1 MPEIECAVK
10 SNLVRFVVTNA
21 LDIQAATGIVRD
33 RALAKDDAR
42 TIGTH
47 AEAAIARNG
56 AAAEPILTKL
66 TAVIR
71 YEIYA
76 FVIGADGISS
86 MEDTYKPG

>member
-1 MPEIECAVK
+1 LTTKV
-10 SNLVRFVVTNA
+10 N
-21 LDIQAATGIVRD
+21 
-33 RALAKDDAR
+33 AR

-71 YEIYA
+71 YEACA
-76 FVIGADGISS
+76 FVIGVNGISS